1 MENLITVKNV
11 KGYVD
16 EKGTAYLNLEDVA
29 RGLGFTRIAN
39 SGNEVIRWERVRK
52 YLQELNVPT
61 NGHDIVISCDGQGK
75 ENLPE
80 FIPENIFYK
89 LCMKANNE
97 TARAFQDLVC
107 DEILP
112 TIRKTGG
119 YMTIS
124 DSDTEM
130 DIMAKAVLLAQKSI
144 EMKNK
149 KIAELET
156 KIDSDAQ
163 RVSFAETIEKSSDC
177 LLVREFSK
185 VIANEGINLGE
196 KKLYRWLRDKGFILK
211 NSTEPTQRAVTMGLF
226 KVAERVV
233 KAVTKDIVT
242 KTTRITGKGQI
253 YFLELLK
260 KEFLA

>member
-1 MENLITVKNV
+1 MTELIKVQERDGEQLVSGRELHKFLESSERFSKWWERMVGYGFIENKDYTLYQKVHPQNKQEIIDYLMKISMAKEISMLQRN
-11 KGYVD
+11 
-16 EKGTAYLNLEDVA
+16 EKGKEA
-29 RGLGFTRIAN
+29 RM
-39 SGNEVIRWERVRK
+39 
-52 YLQELNVPT
+52 Y
-61 NGHDIVISCDGQGK
+61 
-75 ENLPE
+75 
-80 FIPENIFYK
+80 FIKCEEAWN
-89 LCMKANNE
+89 
-97 TARAFQDLVC
+97 C
-107 DEILP
+107 DEAIVSRALSIQNKRILEYKEK
-112 TIRKTGG
+112 I
-119 YMTIS
+119 
-124 DSDTEM
+124 D
-130 DIMAKAVLLAQKSI
+130 VL
-144 EMKNK
+144 ER
-149 KIAELET
+149 

-196 KKLYRWLRDKGFILK
+196 KKLYKWFREKGFILK

-242 KTTRITGKGQI
+242 KTPRITGKGQI

>member
-1 MENLITVKNV
+1 MTELIKVQERDGEQLVSGRELHKFLESSERFSKWWERMVGYGFEENKDYTLYQKVHPQNKQEIIDYLMKISMAKEISMLQRN
-11 KGYVD
+11 
-16 EKGTAYLNLEDVA
+16 EKGKEA
-29 RGLGFTRIAN
+29 R
-39 SGNEVIRWERVRK
+39 S
-52 YLQELNVPT
+52 Y
-61 NGHDIVISCDGQGK
+61 
-75 ENLPE
+75 
-80 FIPENIFYK
+80 FIKCEEAWN
-89 LCMKANNE
+89 
-97 TARAFQDLVC
+97 C
-107 DEILP
+107 DEAIVSRAL
-112 TIRKTGG
+112 
-119 YMTIS
+119 
-124 DSDTEM
+124 
-130 DIMAKAVLLAQKSI
+130 SI
-144 EMKNK
+144 QNK
-149 KIAELET
+149 KILEYKEKIDVLER

-196 KKLYRWLRDKGFILK
+196 KKLYKWLREKGFILK

>member
-1 MENLITVKNV
+1 MTELIKVQERDGEQLISARELHKFLESSERFSKWWERMVGYGFIENKDYTLYQKVHPQNKQEIIDYLMKISMAKEISMLQRN
-11 KGYVD
+11 
-16 EKGTAYLNLEDVA
+16 EKGKEA
-29 RGLGFTRIAN
+29 RI
-39 SGNEVIRWERVRK
+39 
-52 YLQELNVPT
+52 Y
-61 NGHDIVISCDGQGK
+61 
-75 ENLPE
+75 
-80 FIPENIFYK
+80 FIKCEEAWN
-89 LCMKANNE
+89 
-97 TARAFQDLVC
+97 C
-107 DEILP
+107 DEAIVSRAL
-112 TIRKTGG
+112 
-119 YMTIS
+119 
-124 DSDTEM
+124 
-130 DIMAKAVLLAQKSI
+130 SI
-144 EMKNK
+144 QNK
-149 KIAELET
+149 KILEYKEKIDVLER

>member
-1 MENLITVKNV
+1 MTELVTIKNV
-11 KGYVD
+11 RAYVD
-16 EKGTAYLNLEDVA
+16 EKGIAFLNLEDVA
-29 RGLGFTRIAN
+29 RGLGFEKIEIKN
-39 SGNEVIRWERVRK
+39 GKEYKSIRWARINE
-52 YLQELNVPT
+52 YLNSEGFDQKWSKI
-61 NGHDIVISCDGQGK
+61 D
-75 ENLPE
+75 
-80 FIPENIFYK
+80 FIPENAFYS
-89 LCMKANNE
+89 LCMIADSEIAKNF
-97 TARAFQDLVC
+97 RKLVC
-107 DEILP
+107 NEILP

-124 DSDTEM
+124 ESDTEM

-144 EMKNK
+144 EIKNK

-196 KKLYRWLRDKGFILK
+196 KKLYKWFREKGFILK

-260 KEFLA
+260 KEFLV

>member
-1 MENLITVKNV
+1 MTELIKVQERDGEQLVSGRELHRFLEVLTPYKKWFDRMSEYGFIENVDFIVMDKNV
-11 KGYVD
+11 QDDTAFGGIRKITD
-16 EKGTAYLNLEDVA
+16 HLMKISMAKEISMLQRNEKGKEA
-29 RGLGFTRIAN
+29 RM
-39 SGNEVIRWERVRK
+39 
-52 YLQELNVPT
+52 Y
-61 NGHDIVISCDGQGK
+61 
-75 ENLPE
+75 
-80 FIPENIFYK
+80 FIKCEEAWN
-89 LCMKANNE
+89 
-97 TARAFQDLVC
+97 C
-107 DEILP
+107 DEAIVSRAL
-112 TIRKTGG
+112 
-119 YMTIS
+119 
-124 DSDTEM
+124 
-130 DIMAKAVLLAQKSI
+130 SI
-144 EMKNK
+144 QNK
-149 KIAELET
+149 KIIEYKEKIDVLEA
-156 KIDSDAQ
+156 KIDSDAP

-196 KKLYRWLRDKGFILK
+196 KKLYKWLRDKGFILK

>member
-1 MENLITVKNV
+1 MTELIKVQERDGEQLVSGRELHKFLEVATPYKKWFDRMSEYGFIENKDYLTVDKNV
-11 KGYVD
+11 HGQNGQIMPQKEVNHLMKISMAKEISMLQRN
-16 EKGTAYLNLEDVA
+16 EKGKEA
-29 RGLGFTRIAN
+29 RM
-39 SGNEVIRWERVRK
+39 
-52 YLQELNVPT
+52 Y
-61 NGHDIVISCDGQGK
+61 
-75 ENLPE
+75 
-80 FIPENIFYK
+80 FIKCEEAWN
-89 LCMKANNE
+89 
-97 TARAFQDLVC
+97 C
-107 DEILP
+107 DEAIVSRALSIQNKRILEY
-112 TIRKTGG
+112 K
-119 YMTIS
+119 
-124 DSDTEM
+124 E
-130 DIMAKAVLLAQKSI
+130 
-144 EMKNK
+144 
-149 KIAELET
+149 KIDVLET

-196 KKLYRWLRDKGFILK
+196 KKLYKWFREKGFILK

>member
-1 MENLITVKNV
+1 MTELIKVQERDGEQLVSGRELHQFLESSERFSKWWERMVGYGFEENKDYTLYQKVHPQNKQEIIDYLMKISMAKEISMLQRN
-11 KGYVD
+11 
-16 EKGTAYLNLEDVA
+16 EKGKEA
-29 RGLGFTRIAN
+29 RI
-39 SGNEVIRWERVRK
+39 
-52 YLQELNVPT
+52 Y
-61 NGHDIVISCDGQGK
+61 
-75 ENLPE
+75 
-80 FIPENIFYK
+80 FIKCEEAWN
-89 LCMKANNE
+89 
-97 TARAFQDLVC
+97 C
-107 DEILP
+107 DEAIVSRAL
-112 TIRKTGG
+112 
-119 YMTIS
+119 
-124 DSDTEM
+124 
-130 DIMAKAVLLAQKSI
+130 SI
-144 EMKNK
+144 QNK
-149 KIAELET
+149 KILEYKEKIDVLER

-196 KKLYRWLRDKGFILK
+196 KKLYKWFREKGFILK

>member
-1 MENLITVKNV
+1 MTELIKVQEKDGEQLVSGRELHKFLESSERFSKWWERMVGYGFIENKDYTLYQKVHPQNKQEIIDYLMKISMAKEISMLQRN
-11 KGYVD
+11 
-16 EKGTAYLNLEDVA
+16 EKGKEA
-29 RGLGFTRIAN
+29 RM
-39 SGNEVIRWERVRK
+39 
-52 YLQELNVPT
+52 Y
-61 NGHDIVISCDGQGK
+61 
-75 ENLPE
+75 
-80 FIPENIFYK
+80 FIKCEEAWN
-89 LCMKANNE
+89 
-97 TARAFQDLVC
+97 C
-107 DEILP
+107 DEAIVSRALSIQNKRILEYKEK
-112 TIRKTGG
+112 I
-119 YMTIS
+119 
-124 DSDTEM
+124 D
-130 DIMAKAVLLAQKSI
+130 VL
-144 EMKNK
+144 ER
-149 KIAELET
+149 

-196 KKLYRWLRDKGFILK
+196 KKLYKWLREKGFILK

>member
-1 MENLITVKNV
+1 MTELIKVQERDGEQLVSGRELHKFLESSERFSKWWERMVGYGFEENKDYTLYQKVHPQNKQEIIDYLMKISMAKEISMLQRN
-11 KGYVD
+11 
-16 EKGTAYLNLEDVA
+16 EKGKEA
-29 RGLGFTRIAN
+29 RM
-39 SGNEVIRWERVRK
+39 
-52 YLQELNVPT
+52 Y
-61 NGHDIVISCDGQGK
+61 
-75 ENLPE
+75 
-80 FIPENIFYK
+80 FIKCEEAWN
-89 LCMKANNE
+89 
-97 TARAFQDLVC
+97 C
-107 DEILP
+107 DEAIVSRALSIQNKRILEYKEK
-112 TIRKTGG
+112 I
-119 YMTIS
+119 
-124 DSDTEM
+124 D
-130 DIMAKAVLLAQKSI
+130 VL
-144 EMKNK
+144 ER
-149 KIAELET
+149 

-196 KKLYRWLRDKGFILK
+196 KKLYKWFREKGFILK

>member
-1 MENLITVKNV
+1 MTELIKIQERDGEQLISARELHKFLESSERFSKWWERMVGYGFIENKDYTLYQKVHPQNKQEIIDYLMKISMAKEISMLQRN
-11 KGYVD
+11 
-16 EKGTAYLNLEDVA
+16 EKGKEA
-29 RGLGFTRIAN
+29 RSYFIKCEEAWN
-39 SGNEVIRWERVRK
+39 SDE
-52 YLQELNVPT
+52 
-61 NGHDIVISCDGQGK
+61 IV
-75 ENLPE
+75 
-80 FIPENIFYK
+80 
-89 LCMKANNE
+89 M
-97 TARAFQDLVC
+97 ARAL
-107 DEILP
+107 
-112 TIRKTGG
+112 
-119 YMTIS
+119 
-124 DSDTEM
+124 
-130 DIMAKAVLLAQKSI
+130 SI
-144 EMKNK
+144 QNK
-149 KIAELET
+149 KILGYKEKIDVLER

-196 KKLYRWLRDKGFILK
+196 KKLYKWFREKGFILK

>member
-1 MENLITVKNV
+1 MTELIKVQERDGEQLVSGRELHRFLEVLTPYKKWFDRMSEYGFIENVDFIVMDKNV
-11 KGYVD
+11 QDDTAFGGIRKITD
-16 EKGTAYLNLEDVA
+16 HLMKISMAKEISMLQRNEKGKEA
-29 RGLGFTRIAN
+29 RM
-39 SGNEVIRWERVRK
+39 
-52 YLQELNVPT
+52 Y
-61 NGHDIVISCDGQGK
+61 
-75 ENLPE
+75 
-80 FIPENIFYK
+80 FIKCEEAWN
-89 LCMKANNE
+89 
-97 TARAFQDLVC
+97 C
-107 DEILP
+107 DEAIVSRAL
-112 TIRKTGG
+112 
-119 YMTIS
+119 
-124 DSDTEM
+124 
-130 DIMAKAVLLAQKSI
+130 SI
-144 EMKNK
+144 QNK
-149 KIAELET
+149 KIIEYKEKIDVLEA

>member
-1 MENLITVKNV
+1 MTELIKVQERDGEQLVSGRELHKFLEVKTRFDKWFNRMCEYGFFENKDYIAIGQKRPTAQGNETTYTEYLMKISMAKEISMLQRN
-11 KGYVD
+11 
-16 EKGTAYLNLEDVA
+16 EKGKEA
-29 RGLGFTRIAN
+29 R
-39 SGNEVIRWERVRK
+39 S
-52 YLQELNVPT
+52 Y
-61 NGHDIVISCDGQGK
+61 
-75 ENLPE
+75 
-80 FIPENIFYK
+80 FIKCEEAWN
-89 LCMKANNE
+89 
-97 TARAFQDLVC
+97 C
-107 DEILP
+107 DEAIVSRAL
-112 TIRKTGG
+112 
-119 YMTIS
+119 
-124 DSDTEM
+124 
-130 DIMAKAVLLAQKSI
+130 SI
-144 EMKNK
+144 QNK
-149 KIAELET
+149 KILEYKEKIDVLET

-163 RVSFAETIEKSSDC
+163 RVSFAENIEKSSDC

>member
-1 MENLITVKNV
+1 MTELIKVQERDGEQLVSGRELHQFLESSERFSKWWERMVGYGFEENKDYTLYQKVHPQNKQEIIDYLMKISMAKEISMLQRN
-11 KGYVD
+11 
-16 EKGTAYLNLEDVA
+16 EKGKEA
-29 RGLGFTRIAN
+29 RI
-39 SGNEVIRWERVRK
+39 
-52 YLQELNVPT
+52 Y
-61 NGHDIVISCDGQGK
+61 
-75 ENLPE
+75 
-80 FIPENIFYK
+80 FIKCEEAWN
-89 LCMKANNE
+89 
-97 TARAFQDLVC
+97 C
-107 DEILP
+107 DEAIVSRALSIQNKRILEYKEK
-112 TIRKTGG
+112 I
-119 YMTIS
+119 
-124 DSDTEM
+124 D
-130 DIMAKAVLLAQKSI
+130 VL
-144 EMKNK
+144 ER
-149 KIAELET
+149 

-196 KKLYRWLRDKGFILK
+196 KKLYKWLRDKGFILK

>member
-1 MENLITVKNV
+1 MTELIKVQERDGEQLVSGRELHKFLEVATPYKKWFDRMSEYGFIENKDYLTVDKNV
-11 KGYVD
+11 HGQNGQIMPQKEVNHLMKISMAKEISMLQRN
-16 EKGTAYLNLEDVA
+16 EKGKEA
-29 RGLGFTRIAN
+29 RM
-39 SGNEVIRWERVRK
+39 
-52 YLQELNVPT
+52 Y
-61 NGHDIVISCDGQGK
+61 
-75 ENLPE
+75 
-80 FIPENIFYK
+80 FIKCEEAWN
-89 LCMKANNE
+89 
-97 TARAFQDLVC
+97 C
-107 DEILP
+107 DEAIVSRAL
-112 TIRKTGG
+112 
-119 YMTIS
+119 
-124 DSDTEM
+124 
-130 DIMAKAVLLAQKSI
+130 SI
-144 EMKNK
+144 QNK
-149 KIAELET
+149 KILEYKEKIDVLET

-196 KKLYRWLRDKGFILK
+196 KKLYKWFREKGFILK